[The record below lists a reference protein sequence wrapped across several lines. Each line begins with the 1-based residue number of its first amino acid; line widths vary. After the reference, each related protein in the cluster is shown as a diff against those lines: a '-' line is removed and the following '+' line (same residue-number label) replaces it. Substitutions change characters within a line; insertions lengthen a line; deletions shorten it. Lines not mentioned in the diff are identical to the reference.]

1 MTALPPPAAHQGHGE
16 PARAPETRLFRVRRQ
31 GRVLA
36 LPVLVLLV
44 LAAAAGFFVGRLPE
58 AWMNLA
64 AGLGAIAVALL
75 LGLGPLLGWL
85 TDSVTVTDR
94 RVIVKHGFFVHR
106 RSEIP
111 LSRVREVR
119 LKRGPLQQLF
129 GSGDIELMV
138 GAEAPVVL
146 RDRPGPRLILDA
158 LQELV
163 EENYRDRAMSVSIS

>member
-1 MTALPPPAAHQGHGE
+1 MTFSAVPATEAAE
-16 PARAPETRLFRVRRQ
+16 PHAKPEEKLFRVRRQ
-31 GRVLA
+31 ARGLT
-36 LPVLVLLV
+36 LPVLVLLA

-58 AWMNLA
+58 DWMNWA
-64 AGLGAIAVALL
+64 AGLGAVAIALL
-75 LGLGPLLGWL
+75 LGVGPLLGWL